1 VLFLAM
7 LATSLS
13 SAFGCGE
20 TSAAPDS
27 SPLTDM
33 GAVDSGMPNPCWEST
48 LSLPCCYARSN
59 EDRLASPQLR
69 VVDFDNTLPLALTNA
84 AAAYGFTQALRL
96 DALMVGFEIQGTG
109 TDGPVTL
116 RIGTLARGSD
126 GSYYTW
132 HAGDAPGPDDPAR
145 WDPFTTMGRIEGELL
160 TSEPAPVPFVVPIHD
175 TDGSTPVELVL
186 AELTFVGVE
195 LSHDRTCVGEYDTLS
210 SRVLGEGRIT
220 SYVLLDST
228 IEGSFP
234 VVGVSGCEIFASADC
249 TTPPDTWMYPPDS
262 ICDADGCR
270 MGDCTPETC
279 NAWRFDARIGAAGV
293 EIR

>member
-1 VLFLAM
+1 
-7 LATSLS
+7 
-13 SAFGCGE
+13 
-20 TSAAPDS
+20 
-27 SPLTDM
+27 M